1 MLIKNGFFSKT
12 STKNSFI
19 SIVKI
24 ILQAENTEKYGLS
37 IYYTYFFTLKN
48 IGACMLYYVIIY
60 TFLCNIITDY
70 LFFYFIFV
78 VFNFYVVWFTYTNV

>member
-1 MLIKNGFFSKT
+1 MLLISNNFTELIINVSKMLIKNGFFSKT

-60 TFLCNIITDY
+60 T
-70 LFFYFIFV
+70 
-78 VFNFYVVWFTYTNV
+78 